1 MRRGVNM
8 KKAFFMGTFVLLL
21 SGCSTNMQQQIM
33 PLADTLLPHTGISAE
48 KREQILKIGNSF
60 VKSIEDIT
68 PDQEYYIGRTVS
80 AKVFS
85 EYQPY
90 KNQSMDEYVTMV
102 GNQLSY
108 HSDTPITFG
117 GYHFQILNSDEI
129 NAFAAPGG
137 FIFITRGMLR
147 CARNE
152 DQLAAILAHEIGH
165 ISNTHGLKT
174 IKNSRWSEFGSVLAV
189 ESAKQYSKKDVAK
202 LVSVFENSINDV
214 VSNLMVNGYSREY
227 EYEADAT
234 AIKIL
239 ERSGYDPTALTQMLH
254 EMEKKVKSGDK
265 GFGSTHPL
273 PLERIENLKEARF
286 EAVQI
291 PMIRN
296 QRFAKNM
303 KNI

>member
-1 MRRGVNM
+1 M
-8 KKAFFMGTFVLLL
+8 KKLSLLAVFIVLLG
-21 SGCSTNMQQQIM
+21 GCSTNSQQQIM
-33 PLADTLLPHTGISAE
+33 PLVNTILPQTKLSE
-48 KREQILKIGNSF
+48 ENQKKILKLGDSF

-68 PDQEYYIGRTVS
+68 PEQEYYIGRTVS
-80 AKVFS
+80 AKIFS

-90 KNQSMDEYVTMV
+90 KNQPSLEYVTLV

-108 HSDTPITFG
+108 HSDMPITFG

-147 CARNE
+147 CAQNE
-152 DQLAAILAHEIGH
+152 DQLAAILAHEIAH
-165 ISNTHGLKT
+165 ITNNHGLKT
-174 IKNSRWSEFGSVLAV
+174 IKTSRWTEFGSVLAV

-214 VSNLMVNGYSREY
+214 VNNLMVKGYSREY

-234 AIKIL
+234 ALKIL
-239 ERSGYDPTALTQMLH
+239 EQSGYDPKALSEMLH
-254 EMEKKVKSGDK
+254 VMESKIKAGDK

-273 PLERIENLKEARF
+273 PSERISSIKDATF
-286 EAVQI
+286 ESVTI
-291 PMIRN
+291 PAIRN
-296 QRFAKNM
+296 QRFSKAM

>member
-1 MRRGVNM
+1 MEM
-8 KKAFFMGTFVLLL
+8 KKEIFWITLILVLG
-21 SGCSTNMQQQIM
+21 GCSTNSQQQIM
-33 PLADTLLPHTGISAE
+33 PLVNTFLPQTKLSDENKE
-48 KREQILKIGNSF
+48 KILKLGNSF
-60 VKSIEDIT
+60 AKTVEEIT
-68 PDQEYYIGRTVS
+68 PEQEYYIGRTVS
-80 AKVFS
+80 AKIFS

-90 KNQSMDEYVTMV
+90 KNPSSLEYVTMI

-108 HSDTPITFG
+108 HSDMPITFG

-152 DQLAAILAHEIGH
+152 DQLAAILAHEIAH
-165 ISNTHGLKT
+165 ITNNHGMKT
-174 IKNSRWSEFGSVLAV
+174 IKTSRWSEFGSIVAI
-189 ESAKQYSKKDVAK
+189 ESAKEYSKKDVAK
-202 LVSVFENSINDV
+202 LVGVFENSINDV
-214 VSNLMVNGYSREY
+214 VNNLMVNGYSREY

-239 ERSGYDPTALTQMLH
+239 ERSGYDPKALSEMLNV
-254 EMEKKVKSGDK
+254 MESKVKAGDK

-273 PLERIENLKEARF
+273 PNDRIKNIQELTF
-286 EAVQI
+286 DAVAI
-291 PMIRN
+291 PAIRN
-296 QRFAKNM
+296 QRFSKSM